1 MESRSYLVLYRH
13 SGDDNVYSE
22 TTSRL
27 ELTIERLEAQGYV
40 IIDII
45 DL

>member
-1 MESRSYLVLYRH
+1 MDSRSYIVLYRQQ
-13 SGDDNVYSE
+13 GDDTIYRE
-22 TTSRL
+22 ITSTL